1 MDDQLASGRSWVRA
15 DVVGTALFVLVE
27 AVCVPL
33 RAERFAQWTMGVV
46 SMILF
51 TIGVTTTL
59 WAYVSALEV
68 SRTREVGVAN
78 LFLLTGPTAPR
89 PVKRAMSLA
98 LVVQVVVAV
107 TGASVGI
114 VGLADDDLNALAFG
128 ILVPMFG
135 IGMNGMW
142 SARYGSFGPRIAP
155 TMRPSNRK
163 IG

>member
-1 MDDQLASGRSWVRA
+1 MDEQPPAGRPWVRA
-15 DVVGTALFVLVE
+15 DLVGTALFVLVE

-33 RAERFAQWTMGVV
+33 RAERAAQWTVGVV

-51 TIGVTTTL
+51 TIGVVTTL
-59 WAYVSALEV
+59 WAYVSALEL

-78 LFLLTGPTAPR
+78 LFLLTGPTASR
-89 PVKRAMSLA
+89 PVKRTMTLA

-107 TGASVGI
+107 TGASIGI
-114 VGLADDDLNALAFG
+114 AGLADDDLNALAFG

-142 SARYGSFGPRIAP
+142 SARYGSFGPRITP
-155 TMRPSNRK
+155 SMRPSNRK